1 MHATEWNLMKL
12 KLRKTRAQRHKVP
25 ITDWDTSIELLAMQL
40 CPAAEWRKYERH
52 LQALARQ
59 SNTQNHPKQTKVKV
73 FPVWR
78 KYRQQAK
85 RVATLYQALPMFKR
99 LPLGLSGFIGNLLF
113 Q

>member
-1 MHATEWNLMKL
+1 MKL
-12 KLRKTRAQRHKVP
+12 KLHKTRAQRHKMP

-52 LQALARQ
+52 MQALTRQ
-59 SNTQNHPKQTKVKV
+59 STAQNQHHKSKVKV

-85 RVATLYQALPMFKR
+85 RVATLYQAIPMFKR
-99 LPLGLSGFIGNLLF
+99 LPLAISGFIGNLLF